1 MKSLV
6 CEVAHSAIKTNSQF
20 KGKYKSLVIRRGHK
34 RSVIAVGHKM
44 MRVVYSVISN
54 DKPYRDP
61 GIDYEKAMVE
71 KNAPRWIKALKKY
84 EFM

>member
-1 MKSLV
+1 MKWQN
-6 CEVAHSAIKTNSQF
+6 SAIKTNSQF

-44 MRVVYSVISN
+44 MAVLYSVISN
-54 DKPYRDP
+54 DTPYKDP
-61 GIDYEKAMVE
+61 ETDYERVMVE

-84 EFM
+84 NFM